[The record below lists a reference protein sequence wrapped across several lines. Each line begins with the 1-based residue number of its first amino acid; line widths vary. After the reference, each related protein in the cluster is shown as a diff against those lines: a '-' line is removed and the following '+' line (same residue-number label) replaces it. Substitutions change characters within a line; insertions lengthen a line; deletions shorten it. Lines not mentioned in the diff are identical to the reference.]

1 MQDCVWYHNIG
12 RCFGFIF
19 LLSAF
24 CCSYS
29 LCFDLEVKLSELKPG
44 SFHKLNGEDEGVVAF
59 AFVLPNGGLPLQA
72 NFLSFS
78 WSRHK
83 LHGLTPPLHLIPTI
97 LSSSPKTAEGLIALC
112 EGATSLCLYSVG

>member
-44 SFHKLNGEDEGVVAF
+44 SFHKLNGEDEGVVA
-59 AFVLPNGGLPLQA
+59 LL
-72 NFLSFS
+72 LSC
-78 WSRHK
+78 
-83 LHGLTPPLHLIPTI
+83 PMV
-97 LSSSPKTAEGLIALC
+97 A
-112 EGATSLCLYSVG
+112 CLYRQIFYHSAGVGTSCTD